1 MQHLSDAIR
10 AELAL
15 ALEGKLSEIYINTK
29 RVNNGKWRVIVR
41 LQASATILTSRRTY
55 GKEYEAR
62 EVCKQLLAI
71 VQVEAERVN
80 MHLAAEAPGT
90 PNSGKVTVH

>member
-1 MQHLSDAIR
+1 MHHLSGAIR

-15 ALEGKLSEIYINTK
+15 ALEGKPSEIYINTK
-29 RVNNGKWRVIVR
+29 RVNNGIWRVIVR
-41 LQASATILTSRRTY
+41 LQASATIFTSRRTY

-71 VQVEAERVN
+71 VQVEVERVN
-80 MHLAAEAPGT
+80 MHLMPEAPGT
-90 PNSGKVTVH
+90 PNAGKVTVH